1 MADCITS
8 NGVASMMANRNPD
21 ANAASSVNI
30 VVQVRSIYLVY
41 LSVYLSTSSALLN
54 ACFAMVS
61 MLLPGFLLSAHGGLC
76 VVGA

>member
-21 ANAASSVNI
+21 SNAASSVNI
-30 VVQVRSIYLVY
+30 VVQVRYFSGLSIYLFCF
-41 LSVYLSTSSALLN
+41 AE
-54 ACFAMVS
+54 CFFAMVS
-61 MLLPGFLLSAHGGLC
+61 MLLPGFLLSAHGGLS

>member
-21 ANAASSVNI
+21 SNAASSVNI

-41 LSVYLSTSSALLN
+41 LSVYLSISSAFLN
-54 ACFAMVS
+54 V
-61 MLLPGFLLSAHGGLC
+61 FLLWFLC
-76 VVGA
+76 CCQGFY

>member
-21 ANAASSVNI
+21 SNAASSLNI

-54 ACFAMVS
+54 FFFLWFLCCCQ
-61 MLLPGFLLSAHGGLC
+61 GFY
-76 VVGA
+76 

>member
-21 ANAASSVNI
+21 SNSASSVNI

-41 LSVYLSTSSALLN
+41 LSVYLSISSALLN
-54 ACFAMVS
+54 V
-61 MLLPGFLLSAHGGLC
+61 FLLWFLRCCQGFY
-76 VVGA
+76 

>member
-21 ANAASSVNI
+21 SNAASSVSI

-54 ACFAMVS
+54 IFFAMAS
-61 MLLPGFLLSAHGGLC
+61 MLLPGFLLSAHGGLF
-76 VVGA
+76 VVGS